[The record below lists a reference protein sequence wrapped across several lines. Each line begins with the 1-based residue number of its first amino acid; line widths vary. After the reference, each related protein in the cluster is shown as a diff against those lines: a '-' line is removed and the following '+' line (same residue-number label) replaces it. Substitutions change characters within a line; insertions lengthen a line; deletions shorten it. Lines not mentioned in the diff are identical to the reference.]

1 MNKKVLTS
9 VLALGFSCA
18 GMNGLEFLTP
28 VQAQDAPQVTNT
40 LTLQKQGEAPK
51 QLSIN
56 GTKDRVNPAS
66 VVGAISLG
74 AGVTIDAAQTG
85 INLTLA
91 GADPE
96 SVANLMLAMGG
107 IVTNNQVDL
116 TRLALAINA
125 FNSIVQKADLD
136 TLKALQDVP
145 EFTDIRTFLFDTSKP
160 ILQVKS

>member
-1 MNKKVLTS
+1 MKKTLFT
-9 VLALGFSCA
+9 ALFFGFSLA
-18 GMNGLEFLTP
+18 WINGVATVIP
-28 VQAQDAPQVTNT
+28 AQAQDDQQITNT
-40 LTLQKQGEAPK
+40 LILKKQGEEPK

-56 GTKDRVNPAS
+56 GTADRVNPAS

-107 IVTNNQVDL
+107 MVMNNEVDV

-160 ILQVKS
+160 ITQVKS

>member
-1 MNKKVLTS
+1 MKKSFFATLFFGLS
-9 VLALGFSCA
+9 VFWV
-18 GMNGLEFLTP
+18 NGIATVMP
-28 VQAQDAPQVTNT
+28 AQAQDAPQVTNT
-40 LTLQKQGEAPK
+40 LILEKPGEPPA

-56 GTKDRVNPAS
+56 GTEDRVNPAS

-107 IVTNNQVDL
+107 MVTKDSVDL
-116 TRLALAINA
+116 TRLALSINA

>member
-1 MNKKVLTS
+1 
-9 VLALGFSCA
+9 
-18 GMNGLEFLTP
+18 
-28 VQAQDAPQVTNT
+28 
-40 LTLQKQGEAPK
+40 
-51 QLSIN
+51 
-56 GTKDRVNPAS
+56 
-66 VVGAISLG
+66 
-74 AGVTIDAAQTG
+74 TIAAAQTG

-107 IVTNNQVDL
+107 MVTKDSVDL